1 MQSINQ
7 LKFKVMEQMTIH
19 RALAELKLI
28 DARIEKAIQQVEPT
42 GVMQKDKLVNGFF
55 QKADFEK
62 DVLAKYQ
69 SVTDLIE
76 RKNKIK
82 SAIVTANG
90 KTMVKVAGK
99 EMTISDAITYKTV
112 INVKQM
118 LVDSLK
124 NKHSK
129 VKAKFITENEKV
141 YSVALENAKI
151 MIGKQGDERVK
162 PTDEDVKAI
171 VEPFVKRN
179 EFHLIDP
186 LKVDELTVKLQEE
199 LDNFT
204 AEVDAVLSEINAV
217 TFIKF

>member
-1 MQSINQ
+1 
-7 LKFKVMEQMTIH
+7 MTIH

-82 SAIVTANG
+82 SAIVAANG

-124 NKHSK
+124 NRHSK

-204 AEVDAVLSEINAV
+204 AEVDAVLSEINAI